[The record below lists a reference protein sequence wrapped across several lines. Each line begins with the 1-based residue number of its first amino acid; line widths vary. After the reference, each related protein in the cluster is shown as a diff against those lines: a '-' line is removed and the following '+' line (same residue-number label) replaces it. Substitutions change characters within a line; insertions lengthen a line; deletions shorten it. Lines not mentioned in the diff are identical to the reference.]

1 MNAALYRNKLFTDVK
16 AFIRLFASIG
26 LYYSGAVKLISYIKK
41 KRNNKDRITILAYHD
56 ISDKDYLNLHV
67 PSEVFLSH
75 VECLIEQGYNIIS
88 LKEAV
93 NVLKK
98 ESNEPI
104 PEKAVVI
111 TFDDVYS
118 SFYKTVFP
126 IVKQFEIPVT
136 IFLCT
141 EPVENRIPPFVDA
154 LIYAFDNTSKES
166 IDLTD
171 MGLESYSLKS
181 KLLKENALYKIND
194 YSKEMNVV
202 DRGNL
207 LAYIFDLM
215 GVRFPSQELS
225 KEVLSWDEIIEMS
238 RNGLVEFGAHTMNHP
253 SLSRVSL
260 DEVRCEIWAS
270 RLCIQL
276 KLGKDVQPFA
286 YPYGSVNDISE
297 NVRRITKEEGL
308 SCGCTLS
315 PGVNRKGDDLY
326 LLKRICVTNQ
336 IKPQYLRIFSKAV
349 FALHMLRF

>member
-1 MNAALYRNKLFTDVK
+1 MNAALYRKKLITDVK
-16 AFIRLFASIG
+16 AYIRLFVSIG
-26 LYYSGAVKLISYIKK
+26 VYYTGAIKLIRYIRKK
-41 KRNNKDRITILAYHD
+41 SNNKNRITILAYHD

-67 PSEVFLSH
+67 PPEVFLSH
-75 VECLIEQGYNIIS
+75 IECLIEQGYNIIS

-93 NVLKK
+93 NVLKR

-104 PEKAVVI
+104 PENAVVI
-111 TFDDVYS
+111 TFDDVYR

-126 IVKQFEIPVT
+126 VVKQFEIPVT

-141 EPVENRIPPFVDA
+141 EAVENGVPPFVDA
-154 LIYAFDNTSKES
+154 LIYAFDNTSKEI
-166 IDLTD
+166 IDLTS
-171 MGLESYSLKS
+171 MGLESYSLRS
-181 KLLKENALYKIND
+181 NLLKENAVYKIND
-194 YSKEMNVV
+194 YSKDVNVV

-207 LAYIFDLM
+207 LAYIFDLL
-215 GVRFPSQELS
+215 GVPFPSQELS
-225 KEVLSWDEIIEMS
+225 KEVLSWDEIIEMGK
-238 RNGLVEFGAHTMNHP
+238 NGLVEFGAHTMNHP

-260 DEVRCEIWAS
+260 DEVRSEIWAS
-270 RLCIQL
+270 KLCIQL
-276 KLGKDVQPFA
+276 KLDKDVQSFA
-286 YPYGSVNDISE
+286 YPYGSVNDMSE
-297 NVRRITKEEGL
+297 NVRRITQEEGL